1 MASTTFTFTTTVS
14 DGAASIYVTNSV
26 TDQIETK
33 LDVALTASQANLQRV
48 IAFSGT
54 KVVGYVISA
63 DYNTN
68 IYVNDASSGSPAA
81 TITVKGNSPKIYFTN
96 SGFTNEFG
104 SISVTSLYFTA
115 ATANATNVKV
125 WLLLAAA

>member
-54 KVVGYVISA
+54 KVVGYVLSC

-68 IYVNDASSGSPAA
+68 IYVNDASGGSPAA
-81 TITVKGNSPKIYFTN
+81 TITLKANSPKIYFTD

-104 SISVTSLYFTA
+104 SISVASLYFTA
-115 ATANATNVKV
+115 ATANVTSVKV